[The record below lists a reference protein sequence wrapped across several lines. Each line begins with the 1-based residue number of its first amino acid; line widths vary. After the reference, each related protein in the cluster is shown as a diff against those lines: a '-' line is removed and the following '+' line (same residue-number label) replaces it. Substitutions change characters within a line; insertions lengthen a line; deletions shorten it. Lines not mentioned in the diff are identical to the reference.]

1 MNPEELFRTTMDPE
15 NRILKQVEVNDIAA
29 TDEIFDILMGKDV
42 APRKKF
48 IQTHAKGVQNLD
60 I

>member
-15 NRILKQVEVNDIAA
+15 NRVLKQVEVSDISEA
-29 TDEIFDILMGKDV
+29 DEIFDVLMGKEV
-42 APRKKF
+42 AARKKF